1 MQPRAPNRST
11 LGSEVVGASFAL
23 ESWADDSLINLLDG
37 KLVRERQACN
47 RVYKET
53 SDDSE

>member
-37 KLVRERQACN
+37 KLVRERQA
-47 RVYKET
+47 
-53 SDDSE
+53 